1 MREIKSLQDI
11 PSKYNGFFSQVV
23 IIAVLFIGIFMP
35 CLFRIRMQY
44 IIFAVEIIYILWQLL
59 KYQRIKINKNVI
71 KILLSFLPFYS
82 YYVLLVLYGIAVEGK
97 DGMQYMIECKQAVA
111 IAVYAIVL
119 AITLTVYKQSKGI
132 ASIYLYKLIIWV
144 GVLQLFFVTISFF
157 SPFIKKIFNSLTIK
171 NSFNE
176 TIVAV
181 MNKQWYMTWRSYG
194 LAENTFDGFGFII
207 TFIISITYVYG
218 LCKKKK
224 SLLLLASVMLFMPL
238 LNARTGLVLCLVSL
252 GLILLAYISPKRIVG
267 CIIAI
272 FFISLVFCTLYD
284 QLPFGLRD
292 ALTRG
297 VADISSLL
305 HGQKTGVFAEV
316 FGADIV
322 FPTNLF
328 FGEGISPERFG
339 GYFGIDSGYIQCLW
353 RFGLAGT
360 FLLFGGLLNS
370 FYIVYRVNKQKHCR
384 IIIISTIIII
394 FVYCLKLYPFTS
406 YANIFT
412 IFLLLFVFALDETR
426 VFNKQ

>member
-207 TFIISITYVYG
+207 TFIIS
-218 LCKKKK
+218 
-224 SLLLLASVMLFMPL
+224 
-238 LNARTGLVLCLVSL
+238 
-252 GLILLAYISPKRIVG
+252 
-267 CIIAI
+267 
-272 FFISLVFCTLYD
+272 
-284 QLPFGLRD
+284 
-292 ALTRG
+292 
-297 VADISSLL
+297 SS
-305 HGQKTGVFAEV
+305 
-316 FGADIV
+316 
-322 FPTNLF
+322 
-328 FGEGISPERFG
+328 
-339 GYFGIDSGYIQCLW
+339 
-353 RFGLAGT
+353 
-360 FLLFGGLLNS
+360 
-370 FYIVYRVNKQKHCR
+370 
-384 IIIISTIIII
+384 
-394 FVYCLKLYPFTS
+394 
-406 YANIFT
+406 
-412 IFLLLFVFALDETR
+412 
-426 VFNKQ
+426 